1 MLPLSG
7 HGPETDLLQVRE
19 IEGLGPVKAAINT
32 VPYGSMDGEAFN
44 GALVNSRN
52 IVLTIGLNPDWA
64 NYSME
69 ELRRLVYAYFMPKLQ
84 SRLVFHSSDEFPTVE
99 ISGIVEDVVPNL
111 FAKDVEVQVSII
123 CPDPYFTAV
132 EATTV
137 AGLSNQGQDVDYNGN
152 VVTGINVE
160 VTELDLPAP
169 TVIGVIADQASQP
182 TFAVS
187 ASVSATKYL
196 VLNSLPGNKYVQN
209 IERGTGIITNLLPKM
224 LAGSIWPTLQPG
236 INKFIVTSTA
246 GVQEWKLS
254 YFERFG
260 GL

>member
-1 MLPLSG
+1 VLPLSG

-32 VPYGSMDGEAFN
+32 VPLGSMDGEAFN

-84 SRLVFHSSDEFPTVE
+84 SRLVFHSSDDFPTVE
-99 ISGIVEDVVPNL
+99 ISGYVEDVVPNI

-132 EATTV
+132 E
-137 AGLSNQGQDVDYNGN
+137 
-152 VVTGINVE
+152 
-160 VTELDLPAP
+160 P
-169 TVIGVIADQASQP
+169 TVIVGISNQP
-182 TFAVS
+182 IEVDYKGSIEAGINLKATEDSPPSPSLVS
-187 ASVSATKYL
+187 VQIGDPALSYFRVVCGINSSWYFVMNSV
-196 VLNSLPGNKYVQN
+196 PGQKYVQN
-209 IERGTGIITNLLPKM
+209 VQNGTGIIYNLLYRM
-224 LAGSIWPTLQPG
+224 QAGSTWPTLKPG
-236 INKFIVTSTA
+236 INDFNVITDG
-246 GVQEWKLS
+246 GVQEWQLTYS
-254 YFERFG
+254 ERFG